1 MSTNNKNAKKKG
13 GGFLARHAKSK
24 GGISEADLL
33 KKDIITAEDVL
44 KLSAI
49 TDSKYLY
56 DISTRV

>member
-1 MSTNNKNAKKKG
+1 M
-13 GGFLARHAKSK
+13 ARHAKSK

>member
-24 GGISEADLL
+24 GISEADLL

-56 DISTRV
+56 DISARV